1 MSKFGMRC
9 LRWGVN
15 EEKVA
20 VGVGA
25 GVGAVGVGFRGYL
38 RCRGAEEKGVAA
50 DSVEFVW
57 V

>member
-1 MSKFGMRC
+1 MRC

-25 GVGAVGVGFRGYL
+25 GVGAVGVGFRVIL
-38 RCRGAEEKGVAA
+38 GVAGPKRK
-50 DSVEFVW
+50 VW
-57 V
+57 LLTV